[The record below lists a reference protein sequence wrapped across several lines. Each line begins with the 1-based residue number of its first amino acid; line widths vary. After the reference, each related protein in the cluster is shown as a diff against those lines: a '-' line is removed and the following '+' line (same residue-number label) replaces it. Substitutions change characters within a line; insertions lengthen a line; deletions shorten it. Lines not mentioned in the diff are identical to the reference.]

1 MKALLAVM
9 ALATL
14 AGCSMLQPAQTAP
27 ADNRTRWVCDTQA
40 EVLWRFAD
48 PQRDQVDVRLGGG
61 DQVYR
66 LKAEPGASGA
76 LYSDGMLAFHT
87 KGEEGLVYWV
97 ATNDLIGRG
106 CKAP

>member
-1 MKALLAVM
+1 MKALMASM

-14 AGCSMLQPAQTAP
+14 AGCSLLQPAQPAT
-27 ADNRTRWVCDTQA
+27 ADNWTRWVCDSQA
-40 EVLWRFAD
+40 EVLWRFANATQD
-48 PQRDQVDVRLGGG
+48 AVDVRLGGG

-66 LKAEPGASGA
+66 LTSEPGASGA
-76 LYSDGMLAFHT
+76 LYSDGVLAFHT
-87 KGEEGLVYWV
+87 KGDEGLLYWV

>member
-1 MKALLAVM
+1 MKALLAAL

-14 AGCSMLQPAQTAP
+14 AGCSLLQPAPSAS
-27 ADNRTRWVCDTQA
+27 ADNWTRWVCDSQA

-48 PQRDQVDVRLGGG
+48 ASQDAVDVRLGGG

-66 LKAEPGASGA
+66 LKSEPGASGA
-76 LYSDGMLAFHT
+76 LYSDGVLAFHT
-87 KGEEGLVYWV
+87 KGDEGLVYWV

>member
-14 AGCSMLQPAQTAP
+14 AGCSLLQPAQTAP
-27 ADNRTRWVCDTQA
+27 ADNWTRWVCDTQA

-66 LKAEPGASGA
+66 LKAEAGASGA

>member
-1 MKALLAVM
+1 MKALLAAL

-14 AGCSMLQPAQTAP
+14 AGCSLLQPAQPAP
-27 ADNRTRWVCDTQA
+27 ADNWTRWVCDSQA

-48 PQRDQVDVRLGGG
+48 AQQDAVDVRLGGG

>member
-1 MKALLAVM
+1 MKALLAAL

-14 AGCSMLQPAQTAP
+14 AGCSLLQPAPSAP
-27 ADNRTRWVCDTQA
+27 ADNWTRWVCDSQA

-48 PQRDQVDVRLGGG
+48 ASQDAVDVRLGGG

-66 LKAEPGASGA
+66 LKSEPGASGA
-76 LYSDGMLAFHT
+76 LYSDGVLAFHT
-87 KGEEGLVYWV
+87 KGDEGLVYWV
-97 ATNDLIGRG
+97 ATNELIGRG

>member
-1 MKALLAVM
+1 MKALLAAL

-14 AGCSMLQPAQTAP
+14 AGCYLVHPTSAP
-27 ADNRTRWVCDTQA
+27 ADTWTRWVCDSQA
-40 EVLWRFAD
+40 EVLWRYAD
-48 PQRDQVDVRLGGG
+48 ASQHAVDVRLGGA

-76 LYSDGMLAFHT
+76 LYSDGVLAFHT
-87 KGEEGLVYWV
+87 KGNEGLVYWE

>member
-1 MKALLAVM
+1 MKALMASM

-14 AGCSMLQPAQTAP
+14 AGCSLLQPAPEAP
-27 ADNRTRWVCDTQA
+27 ADDWTRWVCDSQA

-48 PQRDQVDVRLGGG
+48 TQRDAVDVRLGGG
-61 DQVYR
+61 DQVYW

-76 LYSDGMLAFHT
+76 LYSDGVLAFHT